1 MRQAAGDGINARG
14 FSICLLAHPPACFV
28 MHEPTP
34 VTDQQSGKIGFMK
47 SGHITSSF
55 MEATAFSS
63 GTMANIGPVTGISSA
78 TASKTYSLTWGGRLS
93 GKARKTE

>member
-55 MEATAFSS
+55 MEAPAFSS

-78 TASKTYSLTWGGRLS
+78 TASKHPP
-93 GKARKTE
+93 

>member
-14 FSICLLAHPPACFV
+14 FFISLLAHPPTCFV

-47 SGHITSSF
+47 SGHET
-55 MEATAFSS
+55 TAFSS
-63 GTMANIGPVTGISSA
+63 GTMTKIGPCHWNIIGVCI
-78 TASKTYSLTWGGRLS
+78 
-93 GKARKTE
+93 